1 MTDCRVMIK
10 ASFEEVKAR
19 FREYENDDIEFST
32 REDWTL
38 AQDFSGTQLF
48 GWEVSSWVE
57 LAGND
62 ELIYAYYD
70 ENMNAEF
77 VHIKNGI
84 CLRVYQEYDG
94 EVDTDEGDDPE
105 ISISEWSDVAD
116 YIDCLLYTSPSPRD

>member
-1 MTDCRVMIK
+1 MADIMTDCRVMIK

-19 FREYENDDIEFST
+19 FREYENEDIEFST

-116 YIDCLLYTSPSPRD
+116 YIDDHMS

>member
-38 AQDFSGTQLF
+38 AQDFSGTPLF

-116 YIDCLLYTSPSPRD
+116 YIDDHMS

>member
-19 FREYENDDIEFST
+19 FREYENEEIEFST

-116 YIDCLLYTSPSPRD
+116 YIDDHMS

>member
-10 ASFEEVKAR
+10 VSFEEVKAR
-19 FREYENDDIEFST
+19 FREYENEEIEFST

-116 YIDCLLYTSPSPRD
+116 YIDDHMS

>member
-1 MTDCRVMIK
+1 MADIMTDCRVMIK

-19 FREYENDDIEFST
+19 FREYENEDIEFST

-84 CLRVYQEYDG
+84 CLRIYQEYDG

-116 YIDCLLYTSPSPRD
+116 YIDDHMS

>member
-62 ELIYAYYD
+62 ELIYAYCD

-116 YIDCLLYTSPSPRD
+116 YIDDHMS

>member
-84 CLRVYQEYDG
+84 CLRVYQECDG

-116 YIDCLLYTSPSPRD
+116 YIDDHMS

>member
-1 MTDCRVMIK
+1 MTDIMTDCRVMIK

-116 YIDCLLYTSPSPRD
+116 YIDDHMS

>member
-19 FREYENDDIEFST
+19 FREYENEDIEFST
-32 REDWTL
+32 REGWTL
-38 AQDFSGTQLF
+38 VQDFSGTQLF

-105 ISISEWSDVAD
+105 VSISEWSDVAD
-116 YIDCLLYTSPSPRD
+116 YIDDHMS

>member
-1 MTDCRVMIK
+1 MTECKVMIK
-10 ASFEEVKAR
+10 STLKKVKAR

-116 YIDCLLYTSPSPRD
+116 YIDDHMS

>member
-116 YIDCLLYTSPSPRD
+116 YIDDHMS

>member
-116 YIDCLLYTSPSPRD
+116 YIDDHGGPLHP

>member
-38 AQDFSGTQLF
+38 EQDFSGTQLF

-116 YIDCLLYTSPSPRD
+116 YIDDHMS

>member
-1 MTDCRVMIK
+1 MTDCRDMLK

-116 YIDCLLYTSPSPRD
+116 YIDDHMS

>member
-19 FREYENDDIEFST
+19 FREYENEDIEFST

-116 YIDCLLYTSPSPRD
+116 YIDDHMS

>member
-105 ISISEWSDVAD
+105 VSISEWSDVAD
-116 YIDCLLYTSPSPRD
+116 YIDDHMS

>member
-105 ISISEWSDVAD
+105 SSISEWSDVAD
-116 YIDCLLYTSPSPRD
+116 YIDDHMS